1 VRDRGQRYLIGRCGP
16 VLLRGHSGCTGRA
29 GCTCWAVAGD
39 RCRGR
44 CCGAPAGQGEQ
55 QGQGGDGQRDGRLDR
70 EQRHGQ
76 ANLNRMGG
84 VLHLLNAMVRQW
96 RLSGHATADGN
107 IIQQRV
113 SSVNDAAF
121 HWYTIR
127 ATIIMRHSLM
137 VELQLRLRKAHD
149 DGVVLIFNSHQY

>member
-1 VRDRGQRYLIGRCGP
+1 VNLLQLQKVVENGDRQGQGG
-16 VLLRGHSGCTGRA
+16 GHGCTGVDLAQLRK
-29 GCTCWAVAGD
+29 AVENGD
-39 RCRGR
+39 R
-44 CCGAPAGQGEQ
+44 

-137 VELQLRLRKAHD
+137 VELQLRLRKSHD